1 MNRSPLFL
9 LVAASGLALSLI
21 YTAPVRAVPT
31 FTVTPSFT
39 GPLLAGATFTVDVTL
54 TGLGSTPGVNDFVS
68 AYDLLLGYDSSF
80 LTANSVTFGA
90 ALGTGA
96 LPGNPNGEYFV
107 VGQQTDYVVP
117 ASYNGPHGA
126 DLAVDFGQS
135 SVLCG
140 FFGDT
145 CPLAPSGSTTYLMAL
160 QPSGVV
166 LATFSFTVNDPQQRG
181 ITWLT
186 LIDNT
191 MIPDPDEQFFDVK
204 GNDRESLT
212 GIAIGLAN
220 GQVEVPEPGT
230 LALLLGAGLFGN
242 GRKALR
248 RRRASA
254 WSGVCRCA
262 AGSPGSLCGPSAA
275 RISLAKGTRSGLG
288 LCSATAPG
296 STLPNHRPQPLGQP

>member
-1 MNRSPLFL
+1 MNRSPFFFL
-9 LVAASGLALSLI
+9 VGTAGLALSLI
-21 YTAPVRAVPT
+21 YTAPVGAVPT

-54 TGLGSTPGVNDFVS
+54 SGLGSEVGVNDFVS

-80 LTANSVTFGA
+80 LSANSVTFGA

-96 LPGNPNGEYFV
+96 LDPPDDTDGEYFV
-107 VGQQTDYVVP
+107 TGQQTDYVVP

-140 FFGDT
+140 FVGDT

-191 MIPDPDEQFFDVK
+191 MIPDSDEQFFDVK
-204 GNDRESLT
+204 GNDRESPT

-230 LALLLGAGLFGN
+230 LALLLGAGLFGG

-254 WSGVCRCA
+254 
-262 AGSPGSLCGPSAA
+262 
-275 RISLAKGTRSGLG
+275 
-288 LCSATAPG
+288 
-296 STLPNHRPQPLGQP
+296 